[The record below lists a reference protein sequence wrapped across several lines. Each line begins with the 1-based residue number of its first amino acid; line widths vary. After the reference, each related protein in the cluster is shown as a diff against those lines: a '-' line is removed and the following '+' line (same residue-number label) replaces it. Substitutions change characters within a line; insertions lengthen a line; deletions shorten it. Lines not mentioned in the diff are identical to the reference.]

1 MGWDGR
7 VSVYASPEPQ
17 VTTNPAYEEMIV
29 IPSERIFRD
38 GFKPD
43 SWLQVTETSFKQAYA
58 GRGLL
63 GCRCGWMILDSK
75 RCLQHS
81 VVYVQDLLLP
91 RWAST
96 LILFKVFPS
105 CFQLLLESCP
115 PSGCGRQTTHSTAIG
130 KWCFHRKTRTS
141 LPDRQERH
149 VPMIEYILNFK
160 NQDLKRKRFKALERL
175 NLTKFLVHKCKAL
188 C

>member
-1 MGWDGR
+1 MWLDDLGLKKMSPALCCLCSGSASSKMGFYFD
-7 VSVYASPEPQ
+7 P
-17 VTTNPAYEEMIV
+17 
-29 IPSERIFRD
+29 
-38 GFKPD
+38 
-43 SWLQVTETSFKQAYA
+43 LQSFSQ
-58 GRGLL
+58 
-63 GCRCGWMILDSK
+63 
-75 RCLQHS
+75 
-81 VVYVQDLLLP
+81 
-91 RWAST
+91 
-96 LILFKVFPS
+96 LFSGP
-105 CFQLLLESCP
+105 LLLESCP

>member
-1 MGWDGR
+1 MGWDGC

-105 CFQLLLESCP
+105 CFQGRCCLNHVPPQDVEDRPPTVLLLES
-115 PSGCGRQTTHSTAIG
+115 GASTEKPGHLCQIG
-130 KWCFHRKTRTS
+130 KNDMC
-141 LPDRQERH
+141 P
-149 VPMIEYILNFK
+149 
-160 NQDLKRKRFKALERL
+160 
-175 NLTKFLVHKCKAL
+175 
-188 C
+188 